1 LKLSLLSD
9 QFSFI
14 MNQKNQIKCS
24 GVLFYYV
31 LSKKPSIGFA
41 INKKLGNAVL
51 RNRFKRQSRSLFVS
65 KKKLGEL
72 SVVVRPVVPLGG
84 IKNLSLCFDKLCE
97 SVSNA

>member
-1 LKLSLLSD
+1 
-9 QFSFI
+9 
-14 MNQKNQIKCS
+14 MNQKNQIKYS

-72 SVVVRPVVPLGG
+72 SVVVRPVVPLRG